1 MLNKGKFTDLQ
12 IDIIKELVNIGGG
25 NAATSISQLISKPVN
40 MTVPIIEILDYNQVY
55 ENIMMEDQMVNA
67 VVTRMLGDAE
77 GIFLFIVNDETADN
91 LANMMMPEGIEQTME
106 IRDSAIKELVNTLVS
121 SFLNAT
127 SKEIGRSLIS
137 SVPLLTKDM
146 FGAILSSVY
155 IESGQYDEDIMI
167 IKNEFSYLGEK
178 IESSLYFVP
187 NPGVLEKLF
196 KIIGV

>member
-1 MLNKGKFTDLQ
+1 MNKGKFTDLQ